1 MAFAMGILVPGLLFS
16 VCSKIVSREENNPPS
31 QSPTVVTEPTRS
43 PQEPQQT
50 TAQLV
55 AVLMPEGQVEMNMET
70 YLTGVLLAEMPVDFD
85 TEALKAQA
93 VVSRTYALRRNAVGN
108 KHPQGAVCT
117 ESFCCQA
124 YRSVDDFLSK
134 GGTTEMLEKVTQ
146 AIVST
151 QDQVLTYNGALIEA
165 TYFSC
170 SGGRTEDALAVWGT
184 DITLSLSLAF
194 ARAVALRTEGNLTKY
209 LQKLSSNTI
218 LNRRKKYLIPV
229 FSGGVHDKGLPKSIQ
244 QIMFVIDS
252 DDFQTTV
259 DEILDFY
266 GGLERTM
273 ITSGWLS
280 GYSSSSG
287 FMTNGL
293 TVEMQLDVLTDAI
306 QKSIY
311 SDHISIALDVAAEH
325 LKCNEGYRFYGK
337 QLTADKMKTTLS
349 QFAMKYPISYIEDP
363 FDSNDREYWLL
374 LREEI
379 GNKCA
384 IFADDFTATQAQFMD
399 SEIADG
405 VIIKMKQAGTLY
417 ETLKAVE
424 RTKQSDLMKCVSHR
438 SYETEDSFMC
448 DLGVAVN
455 AEYMKIGG
463 PRRGDRVSK
472 YNQLLRIFSTFN

>member
-184 DITLSLSLAF
+184 DIPYLQAVDSPGEENASHFVDAAEFSVDEF
-194 ARAVALRTEGNLTKY
+194 AGLLGVPPDAVALGAVTHTDGGGVATMIISGKQFSGTEIR
-209 LQKLSSNTI
+209 QKL
-218 LNRRKKYLIPV
+218 
-229 FSGGVHDKGLPKSIQ
+229 GLRSTAFT
-244 QIMFVIDS
+244 MYAS
-252 DDFQTTV
+252 DGKVYISTRGFGHRVGMSQYGAEAMAVRGSDYQ
-259 DEILDFY
+259 EILY
-266 GGLERTM
+266 HYYPGTQ
-273 ITSGWLS
+273 
-280 GYSSSSG
+280 
-287 FMTNGL
+287 L
-293 TVEMQLDVLTDAI
+293 TVYTR
-306 QKSIY
+306 
-311 SDHISIALDVAAEH
+311 
-325 LKCNEGYRFYGK
+325 N
-337 QLTADKMKTTLS
+337 
-349 QFAMKYPISYIEDP
+349 
-363 FDSNDREYWLL
+363 
-374 LREEI
+374 
-379 GNKCA
+379 
-384 IFADDFTATQAQFMD
+384 
-399 SEIADG
+399 
-405 VIIKMKQAGTLY
+405 
-417 ETLKAVE
+417 
-424 RTKQSDLMKCVSHR
+424 
-438 SYETEDSFMC
+438 
-448 DLGVAVN
+448 
-455 AEYMKIGG
+455 
-463 PRRGDRVSK
+463 
-472 YNQLLRIFSTFN
+472 